1 MVRGDSGIDIE
12 WTCEGSLKVNLF
24 ISGRLRV
31 CADGDLN
38 RYLQEC
44 MMVHDEVGDFISSSW
59 VVPQENIRTLV
70 PFPEN
75 GRETGVFLL

>member
-1 MVRGDSGIDIE
+1 MN
-12 WTCEGSLKVNLF
+12 LLLVN
-24 ISGRLRV
+24 RLRV

-70 PFPEN
+70 PFPDS
-75 GRETGVFLL
+75 GRGAGVFFNLQAFV